1 MKRRTFIKAAAAA
14 TASLSLTHLSACKLS
29 SKVDVVVIG
38 AGLSGLSAARELVK
52 NDVSVLVVEA
62 RSRVGGRTYNQ
73 PVNTSGA
80 IIDGGGQWV
89 GPTQSEILALAG
101 ELKIT
106 IFDTWNEG
114 EAVGLFEGQ
123 RLVGTE
129 LDSDPET
136 VEDLERVIGLIN
148 EMVATV
154 PLQAPWD
161 AVNANS
167 WDAQYLGD
175 WLDEN
180 TRMQGARDELEAGV
194 ASILDA
200 ASSQI
205 SLLWF
210 LFYVRSA
217 GSYQVLQSIE
227 GGAQQYRF
235 VEGAQQISIR
245 MAQELGKR
253 RIILGE
259 PVQQIASD
267 QEHVYVQLSSGIVEA
282 KQVIVAMMP
291 ADAEKITFSPPL
303 PHARSSLQTNWATSS
318 GFKIHIVYPSAFW
331 REAGLS
337 GQATT
342 DTGVSSVFDNSP
354 ASGTPGI
361 LIVFAEAGQLP
372 NDKMQ
377 RMQQVVGTLVQLF
390 GNEAATPVEYIEM
403 DWAKE
408 TFTEG
413 CESPL
418 GINVLTRYGHAL
430 RPPTGRIYW
439 AGTEAALVWNGY
451 MEGAIRAGKQAAVNV
466 IAGL

>member
-14 TASLSLTHLSACKLS
+14 TTSLGLAHLSACDSLS
-29 SKVDVVVIG
+29 EVDVVVVG

-52 NDVSVLVVEA
+52 NNISVLVVEA

-73 PVNTSGA
+73 PANTSGA

-89 GPTQSEILALAG
+89 GPTQSEILALAR
-101 ELKIT
+101 ELKID

-123 RLVGTE
+123 RFVGSE
-129 LDSDPET
+129 LNAAPEA

-148 EMVATV
+148 EMAATV
-154 PLQAPWD
+154 PLHAPWE
-161 AVNANS
+161 AVNAS
-167 WDAQYLGD
+167 HWDTQYLGD
-175 WLDEN
+175 WLDAN
-180 TRMQGARDELEAGV
+180 TLTQDARSELEVGID
-194 ASILDA
+194 SILDA
-200 ASSQI
+200 PASQI

-235 VEGAQQISIR
+235 VDGAQQLSIR
-245 MAQELGKR
+245 MAQELGTR
-253 RIILGE
+253 RILLGE

-267 QEHVYVQLSSGIVEA
+267 QAHVYVQLNHGIVEA
-282 KQVIVAMMP
+282 KQAIVAMMP
-291 ADAEKITFSPPL
+291 ADADKISFSPPL
-303 PHARSSLQTNWATSS
+303 PQARSNLQANWATSS
-318 GFKIHIVYPSAFW
+318 GFKIHIIYPSAFW

-342 DTGVSSVFDNSP
+342 DTGAGSVFDNSP
-354 ASGTPGI
+354 ASGAPGI
-361 LIVFAEAGQLP
+361 LVVFADAGQLP
-372 NDKMQ
+372 NDKIQ
-377 RMQQVVGTLVQLF
+377 RMQQVVSTLIQLF
-390 GNEAATPVEYIEM
+390 GNEAAAPVEYIEM

-408 TFTEG
+408 KFTRG

-430 RPPTGRIYW
+430 RLSTGRIHW
-439 AGTEAALVWNGY
+439 AGTETSLVWNGY
-451 MEGAIRAGKQAAVNV
+451 MEGAIRAGKQTAANV
-466 IAGL
+466 IAEL